1 MAVINTYETFE
12 GRTGSD
18 DSKLQVS
25 LVRSFIVQ
33 TDSMS
38 DDVPDL
44 FGSNLPALFSVHP
57 NFARAWCIGR
67 TASQMEDPYF
77 WKVTCS
83 YSSNIDT
90 IAPSSTP
97 SAPQTPEVAN
107 QNKGASPS
115 EKASEDNINPLT
127 RPTDIDFS
135 SSDKEWVLEED
146 YSAVPKALVNGNGE
160 RFDPPVMSHRPL
172 LNMKLEFNS
181 AEFIATTWMGR
192 VKCVNTGAFSGFA
205 ARTMLLDK
213 VTAKR
218 VYENGCK
225 YWRISLEFLLDK
237 TNWDAVILNH
247 SYMAIKNGTLQ
258 TARDIAGNVLPNGVI
273 VQGVTGVP
281 LAPGVAPTEQN
292 GGFLR
297 FRIYENIDFSWLTP
311 IYNKIL

>member
-1 MAVINTYETFE
+1 MAVTNTYETFE

-33 TDSMS
+33 TDDVA
-38 DDVPDL
+38 DDVPSL
-44 FGSNLPALFSVHP
+44 FGTNLPALFSQHP
-57 NFARAWCIGR
+57 TFERAWCIGR

-90 IAPSSTP
+90 VAPSSTP

-107 QNKGASPS
+107 QNKGASPE
-115 EKASEDNINPLT
+115 EKASEDNLNPLT

-135 SSDKEWVLEED
+135 TADKEYVLDED
-146 YSAVPKALVNGNGE
+146 YSATPKAMVNGNGE
-160 RFDPPVMSHRPL
+160 RFDPPVMTHRPL

-181 AEFIATTWMGR
+181 ATFIALDWMAR
-192 VKCVNTGAFSGFA
+192 VKCVNTATFSGFA

-218 VYENGCK
+218 VYESGYK

-237 TNWDAVILNH
+237 DNWDAVVLNH
-247 SYMAIKNGTLQ
+247 SYREWNGTELI
-258 TARDIAGNVLPNGVI
+258 TARDI
-273 VQGVTGVP
+273 VP
-281 LAPGVAPTEQN
+281 
-292 GGFLR
+292 
-297 FRIYENIDFSWLTP
+297 FS
-311 IYNKIL
+311 

>member
-1 MAVINTYETFE
+1 MAVTNTYETFE

-33 TDSMS
+33 TDDVA
-38 DDVPDL
+38 DDVPSL
-44 FGSNLPALFSVHP
+44 FGTNLPALFSQHP
-57 NFARAWCIGR
+57 TFERAWCIGR

-90 IAPSSTP
+90 VAPSSTP

-107 QNKGASPS
+107 QNKGASPE
-115 EKASEDNINPLT
+115 EKASEENLNPLT
-127 RPTDIDFS
+127 RPTDVDFS
-135 SSDKEWVLEED
+135 TSDKEYVLDED
-146 YSAVPKALVNGNGE
+146 YSATPKAMVNGNGE
-160 RFDPPVMSHRPL
+160 RFDPPIMTHRPL

-181 AEFIATTWMGR
+181 ATFIALDWMAR
-192 VKCVNTGAFSGFA
+192 VKCVNTATFSGFA

-218 VYENGCK
+218 VYESGFK

-237 TNWDAVILNH
+237 DNWDAVVLNH
-247 SYMAIKNGTLQ
+247 SYREWNGTELI

-273 VQGVTGVP
+273 ILGDTGIP
-281 LAPGVAPTEQN
+281 LDHGVAPTEGN

-297 FRIYENIDFSWLTP
+297 FRIYDDISFAWLLP
-311 IYNKIL
+311 IYRKIL

>member
-1 MAVINTYETFE
+1 MAVTNTYETFE

-33 TDSMS
+33 TDDVA
-38 DDVPDL
+38 DDVPSL
-44 FGSNLPALFSVHP
+44 FGTNLPALFSQHP
-57 NFARAWCIGR
+57 TFERAWCIGR

-90 IAPSSTP
+90 VAPSSTP

-107 QNKGASPS
+107 QNKGASPE
-115 EKASEDNINPLT
+115 EKASEENLNPLT
-127 RPTDIDFS
+127 RPTDVDFS
-135 SSDKEWVLEED
+135 TSDKEYVLDED
-146 YSAVPKALVNGNGE
+146 YSATPKAMVNGNGE
-160 RFDPPVMSHRPL
+160 RFDPPIMTHRPL

-181 AEFIATTWMGR
+181 ATFIALDWMAR
-192 VKCVNTGAFSGFA
+192 VKCVNTATFSGFA

-218 VYENGCK
+218 VYESGFK

-237 TNWDAVILNH
+237 DNWDAVVLNH
-247 SYMAIKNGTLQ
+247 SYREWNGTELI

-273 VQGVTGVP
+273 ILGDTGIP
-281 LAPGVAPTEQN
+281 LDHGVAPTEAN
-292 GGFLR
+292 EGFLR
-297 FRIYENIDFSWLTP
+297 FRIYDDISFAWLLP
-311 IYNKIL
+311 IYRKIL

>member
-1 MAVINTYETFE
+1 MAVTNTYETFE

-33 TDSMS
+33 TDAVS
-38 DDVPDL
+38 DDVPSL
-44 FGSNLPALFSVHP
+44 FGNNLPALFSQHP
-57 NFARAWCIGR
+57 TFERAWCIGR

-90 IAPSSTP
+90 VAPSSTP

-107 QNKGASPS
+107 QNKGASPE
-115 EKASEDNINPLT
+115 EKASEDNLNPLT
-127 RPTDIDFS
+127 RPTDVDFS
-135 SSDKEWVLEED
+135 TSDKEYVLDED
-146 YSAVPKALVNGNGE
+146 YSATPKAMVNGNGE
-160 RFDPPVMSHRPL
+160 RFDPPIMTHRPL

-181 AEFIATTWMGR
+181 ATFIALDWMAR
-192 VKCVNTGAFSGFA
+192 VKCVNTATFSGFA

-218 VYENGCK
+218 VYESGFK

-237 TNWDAVILNH
+237 DNWDAVVLNH
-247 SYMAIKNGTLQ
+247 SYREWNGTELI

-273 VQGVTGVP
+273 ILGDTGIP
-281 LAPGVAPTEQN
+281 LDHGVAPTEGN

-297 FRIYENIDFSWLTP
+297 FRIYDDISFAWLLP
-311 IYNKIL
+311 IYRKIL

>member
-1 MAVINTYETFE
+1 MAVTNTYETFE

-33 TDSMS
+33 TDDVT
-38 DDVPDL
+38 DDVPSL
-44 FGSNLPALFSVHP
+44 FGTNLPALFSQHP
-57 NFARAWCIGR
+57 TFERAWCIGR

-90 IAPSSTP
+90 VAPSSTP

-107 QNKGASPS
+107 QNKGASPE
-115 EKASEDNINPLT
+115 EKASEENLNPLT
-127 RPTDIDFS
+127 RPTDVDYS
-135 SSDKEWVLEED
+135 TSDKEYVLDED
-146 YSAVPKALVNGNGE
+146 YSATPKAMVNGNGE
-160 RFDPPVMSHRPL
+160 RFDPPVMTHRPL
-172 LNMKLEFNS
+172 LNMKLEFN
-181 AEFIATTWMGR
+181 AATFTALDWMSR
-192 VKCVNTGAFSGFA
+192 VKCVNTAAFQGFA
-205 ARTMLLDK
+205 ARTILLDK

-218 VYENGCK
+218 VYESGYK

-237 TNWDAVILNH
+237 DNWDAVVLNH
-247 SYMAIKNGTLQ
+247 SYREWNGTELI

-273 VQGVTGVP
+273 ILGDTGIP
-281 LAPGVAPTEQN
+281 LDHGVAPTEGN

-297 FRIYENIDFSWLTP
+297 FRIYDDISFAWLLP
-311 IYNKIL
+311 IYRKIL

>member
-1 MAVINTYETFE
+1 MAVTNTYETFE

-33 TDSMS
+33 TDDVA
-38 DDVPDL
+38 DDVPSL
-44 FGSNLPALFSVHP
+44 FGTNLPALFSQHP
-57 NFARAWCIGR
+57 TFERAWCIGR

-90 IAPSSTP
+90 VAPSSTP

-107 QNKGASPS
+107 QNKGASPE
-115 EKASEDNINPLT
+115 EKASEENLNPLT
-127 RPTDIDFS
+127 RPTDVDFS
-135 SSDKEWVLEED
+135 TSDKEYVLDED
-146 YSAVPKALVNGNGE
+146 YSATPKAMVNGNGE
-160 RFDPPVMSHRPL
+160 RFDPPIMTHRPL

-181 AEFIATTWMGR
+181 ATFIALDWMAR
-192 VKCVNTGAFSGFA
+192 VKCVNTATFSGFA

-218 VYENGCK
+218 VYESGFK

-237 TNWDAVILNH
+237 DNWDAVVLNH
-247 SYMAIKNGTLQ
+247 SYREWNGTELI

-273 VQGVTGVP
+273 ILGDTGIPLDHGVS
-281 LAPGVAPTEQN
+281 PTEGN

-297 FRIYENIDFSWLTP
+297 FRIYDDISFAWLLP
-311 IYNKIL
+311 IYRKIL